1 MCRENLF
8 KAIRPACAVCIAI
21 LVQACLLRQVRST
34 ASNLLAIE
42 RLSVDA
48 NRPHVILAG
57 DRPIFLTGYYE
68 APDRAC
74 HLLLRVSVAAE
85 EAAVSPDFGALVAVI
100 SQ

>member
-8 KAIRPACAVCIAI
+8 LAAMRRSGKAIRPACAVCIAI
-21 LVQACLLRQVRST
+21 LVQAC
-34 ASNLLAIE
+34 NLLAIE
-42 RLSVDA
+42 RLSVEP

-57 DRPIFLTGYYE
+57 DRPIFLAGYYE

-74 HLLLRVSVAAE
+74 HLLSRVSVAAE